1 MTLSSMFSGITKGV
15 YPVQSVSSSGG
26 GVHYQVALSAELCAG
41 LGVGDSV
48 AIDGVCQTVVSIH
61 EHLVSFDAMA
71 ATCAITTLGDLE
83 VGDHVSVERSM
94 RWGDECGGHILSGHV
109 RGTAEVKVCEPE
121 VGQVRLVLQCPQDWL
136 PFLFPKGYIAVNGS
150 SLTVHSVSDDGCIT
164 VYLIPETCRV
174 TALGQLSSGT
184 EVNIEL
190 DQQTVT
196 TVLAVERYL
205 SQQQKQS

>member
-1 MTLSSMFSGITKGV
+1 MFSGITKGL
-15 YPVQSVSSSGG
+15 YPVRAVTSDHG
-26 GVHYQVALSAELCAG
+26 GVHYQVALSMDLCAG
-41 LGVGDSV
+41 LAAGDSV

-71 ATCAITTLGDLE
+71 ATCAITTLGDLV

-94 RWGDECGGHILSGHV
+94 RWGDECGGHALSGHV
-109 RGTAEVKVCEPE
+109 RGTAKVQECVPE
-121 VGQVRLVLQCPQDWL
+121 SNQVRLVLRCPGDWL
-136 PFLFPKGYIAVNGS
+136 PFIFPKGYIAVNGS

-174 TALGQLSSGT
+174 TALGQLSIGT
-184 EVNIEL
+184 QVNIEL

-196 TVLAVERYL
+196 TVMAVERYL